1 MSTRLGPDEL
11 LDCYR
16 IGVFPMAETRR
27 SDGVYLVDPTE
38 RGVIPLDKFH
48 VPSRLARTLRREP
61 FRITHDQVF
70 GDVMRLCAES
80 APDRRETWIND
91 EILRLYGILHA
102 RGHAH
107 SIECWQGERLVGG
120 LYGVSLGAA
129 FFGESM
135 FSRETDASKIALVA
149 LVARLRVGGF
159 RLLDAQFQTDH
170 LAQFGAETLTRAQFR
185 KRLQAALS
193 ETGDFSK
200 MPDGV
205 SGAQLLQSIAQTS

>member
-1 MSTRLGPDEL
+1 MIARLGPDEL

-16 IGVFPMAETRR
+16 AGVFPMAETRD
-27 SDGVYLVDPTE
+27 SDSLYLVDPKE
-38 RGVIPLDKFH
+38 RGVIPLEGFH
-48 VPSRLARTLRREP
+48 VPARLARKVRRDP
-61 FRITHDQVF
+61 FRITHDRAF
-70 GDVMRLCAES
+70 GDVMRLCAEP

-91 EILRLYGILHA
+91 DILRLYAALHA

-107 SIECWQGERLVGG
+107 SIECWLGERLVGG

-149 LVARLRVGGF
+149 LVARLRVGGY
-159 RLLDAQFQTDH
+159 RLLDAQFQTHH
-170 LAQFGAETLTRAQFR
+170 LAQFGAQTVSRAQFR
-185 KRLQAALS
+185 RRLRDALDGA
-193 ETGDFSK
+193 GDFSR

>member
-1 MSTRLGPDEL
+1 MNVRLGPDEL

-16 IGVFPMAETRR
+16 RGVFPMAETRD
-27 SDGVYLVDPTE
+27 SDSLYLVDPSE
-38 RGVIPLDKFH
+38 RGVIPLEGFH
-48 VPSRLARTLRREP
+48 VPSRLARKVKREP
-61 FRITHDQVF
+61 FRITHDRAF
-70 GDVMRLCAES
+70 PDVMRLCAQP
-80 APDRRETWIND
+80 APDRLETWINED
-91 EILRLYGILHA
+91 ILRLYAALHA

-149 LVARLRVGGF
+149 LVARLRVGAF
-159 RLLDAQFQTDH
+159 KLLDAQFQTDH
-170 LAQFGAETLTRAQFR
+170 LAQFGTQTMPRAQFR
-185 KRLQAALS
+185 KRLQAALI
-193 ETGDFSK
+193 EAADFSR

>member
-1 MSTRLGPDEL
+1 MSVRLGPDEL

-16 IGVFPMAETRR
+16 RGVFPMAETRD
-27 SDGVYLVDPTE
+27 SDSLYLVDPSE
-38 RGVIPLDKFH
+38 RGVIPIEGFH
-48 VPSRLARTLRREP
+48 VPSRLARTIKREP
-61 FRITHDQVF
+61 FRITHDTAF
-70 GDVMRLCAES
+70 GDVMRLCAQP
-80 APDRRETWIND
+80 APDRPETWIND
-91 EILRLYGILHA
+91 DILRLYGALHA
-102 RGHAH
+102 RGNAH
-107 SIECWQGERLVGG
+107 SIECWQGEHLVGG

-135 FSRETDASKIALVA
+135 FSRATDASKIALVA

-170 LAQFGAETLTRAQFR
+170 LAQFGTETMQRAHFR

-193 ETGDFSK
+193 SDGDFSR

>member
-1 MSTRLGPDEL
+1 MSVRLGPDEL

-16 IGVFPMAETRR
+16 RGVFPMAETRD
-27 SDGVYLVDPTE
+27 SDSLYLVDPSE
-38 RGVIPLDKFH
+38 RGVIPLEGFH
-48 VPSRLARTLRREP
+48 VPSRLARKVRREP
-61 FRITHDQVF
+61 FRITHDRAF
-70 GDVMRLCAES
+70 SDVMRLCAQP
-80 APDRRETWIND
+80 APDRLETWINED
-91 EILRLYGILHA
+91 ILRLYAALHA

-149 LVARLRVGGF
+149 LIARLRIGGF
-159 RLLDAQFQTDH
+159 KLLDAQFQTEH
-170 LAQFGAETLTRAQFR
+170 LARFGTQTVPRAQFR

-193 ETGDFSK
+193 ETGDFSR